1 MPGELPFDNLL
12 AVLFGFAFLP
22 LVLLLSGRLGLYTVI
37 REREAQVYTLFGK
50 VLGTL
55 EEPGIRFPLI
65 HFGLKALLVPLFGEM
80 HRVDT
85 RLRQN
90 YLRDQMVN
98 SGEGTPMGVGIW
110 YEMQVN
116 DPVAYLFANANPEGS
131 LEANVSSA
139 TISTLS
145 NLEMDKMLEDRHQL
159 SQQVRHTV
167 SPLSEKWGYR
177 LGSVYIRKVAFT
189 DRQMVDNITEKV
201 VKRLVQVTSA
211 MKQDGENRVG
221 LIKSCPSRRGRRRPQ
236 CHRQTGRGGPGGRA
250 GGAGDGAPHRLRR
263 HGGTGAARGPG
274 AGIPGRRSRG
284 GRARRPAGLTT
295 VASLSI
301 PLAAAPILGGAQPL
315 SRRGKSERR
324 ARWRISRTRP
334 PHSARRAPRSR
345 ARTPGFCA
353 GNRPRA
359 CSGSHRKRNSG
370 RRCH

>member
-1 MPGELPFDNLL
+1 MTGDYKLDSFLALL
-12 AVLFGFAFLP
+12 LGIVFLP
-22 LVLLLSGRLGLYTVI
+22 LVLGLARRLGLYAIVA
-37 REREAQVYTLFGK
+37 EREAQVFTLFGK

-55 EEPGIRFPLI
+55 DEPGIRFPI
-65 HFGLKALLVPLFGEM
+65 GHFGLKALLVPFFGEL

-90 YLRDQMVN
+90 YLRDQMVS

-116 DPVAYLFANANPEGS
+116 DTVAYLFANANPEGS

-139 TISTLS
+139 AISTLS

-189 DRQMVDNITEKV
+189 DRQMVDNITDKV

-221 LIKSCPSRRGRRRPQ
+221 LIKSQTAYKVSQKMAEASAARPAVVGDALNAIA
-236 CHRQTGRGGPGGRA
+236 RQDPEVLAAVLEVLETQKLIES
-250 GGAGDGAPHRLRR
+250 GAPVDLVPTEARVLVSL
-263 HGGTGAARGPG
+263 GAAGTHQ
-274 AGIPGRRSRG
+274 A
-284 GRARRPAGLTT
+284 
-295 VASLSI
+295 
-301 PLAAAPILGGAQPL
+301 
-315 SRRGKSERR
+315 ED
-324 ARWRISRTRP
+324 
-334 PHSARRAPRSR
+334 
-345 ARTPGFCA
+345 
-353 GNRPRA
+353 
-359 CSGSHRKRNSG
+359 
-370 RRCH
+370 

>member
-1 MPGELPFDNLL
+1 MTGDYKLDNLL
-12 AVLFGFAFLP
+12 ALLLGIVFLP
-22 LVLLLSGRLGLYTVI
+22 LVLGLARRLGLYAIVA
-37 REREAQVYTLFGK
+37 EREAQVFTLFGK

-55 EEPGIRFPLI
+55 DEPGIRFPI
-65 HFGLKALLVPLFGEM
+65 GHFGLKALLVPFFGEL

-116 DPVAYLFANANPEGS
+116 DTVSYLFANANPEGS

-139 TISTLS
+139 AISTLS

-189 DRQMVDNITEKV
+189 DRQMVDNITDKV

-221 LIKSCPSRRGRRRPQ
+221 LIKSQTAYKVSQKMAEASAARPAVVGDALNAIA
-236 CHRQTGRGGPGGRA
+236 RQDPEVLEAVLEVLETQKLIESGAPVELVPTEARVLVSLGAA
-250 GGAGDGAPHRLRR
+250 GLHQAGD
-263 HGGTGAARGPG
+263 
-274 AGIPGRRSRG
+274 
-284 GRARRPAGLTT
+284 
-295 VASLSI
+295 
-301 PLAAAPILGGAQPL
+301 
-315 SRRGKSERR
+315 
-324 ARWRISRTRP
+324 
-334 PHSARRAPRSR
+334 
-345 ARTPGFCA
+345 
-353 GNRPRA
+353 
-359 CSGSHRKRNSG
+359 
-370 RRCH
+370 

>member
-12 AVLFGFAFLP
+12 ALLFGFAFLP
-22 LVLLLSGRLGLYTVI
+22 LVLFLSGRLGLYTVI

-55 EEPGIRFPLI
+55 EEPGIRFPLL

-116 DPVAYLFANANPEGS
+116 DSVAYLFANANPEGS

-221 LIKSCPSRRGRRRPQ
+221 LIKSQTAYKVSQKMAEASAARPAVVGDALNAIAKQ
-236 CHRQTGRGGPGGRA
+236 DPEVLEAVLEVLETERLIASGATVELIPPGAQVLVSLA
-250 GGAGDGAPHRLRR
+250 GSR
-263 HGGTGAARGPG
+263 HGEGHANPQA
-274 AGIPGRRSRG
+274 
-284 GRARRPAGLTT
+284 
-295 VASLSI
+295 
-301 PLAAAPILGGAQPL
+301 
-315 SRRGKSERR
+315 
-324 ARWRISRTRP
+324 
-334 PHSARRAPRSR
+334 
-345 ARTPGFCA
+345 
-353 GNRPRA
+353 
-359 CSGSHRKRNSG
+359 
-370 RRCH
+370 

>member
-1 MPGELPFDNLL
+1 MTGDYNLDNLL
-12 AVLFGFAFLP
+12 ALLLGIVFLP
-22 LVLLLSGRLGLYTVI
+22 LVLGLARRLGLYAIVT
-37 REREAQVYTLFGK
+37 EREAQVFTLFGK

-55 EEPGIRFPLI
+55 DEPGIRFPI
-65 HFGLKALLVPLFGEM
+65 GHFGLKALLVPFFGEL

-116 DPVAYLFANANPEGS
+116 DTVAYLFANANPEGS
-131 LEANVSSA
+131 LDANVSSA
-139 TISTLS
+139 AISTLS

-189 DRQMVDNITEKV
+189 DRQMVDNITDKV

-221 LIKSCPSRRGRRRPQ
+221 LIKSQTAYKVSQKMAEASAARP
-236 CHRQTGRGGPGGRA
+236 A
-250 GGAGDGAPHRLRR
+250 VVGDALNAIAKQDPEVLAVVLEVLETQKLIESGAPVDLVPTEARVLVSL
-263 HGGTGAARGPG
+263 GAVGTDQVGA
-274 AGIPGRRSRG
+274 
-284 GRARRPAGLTT
+284 
-295 VASLSI
+295 
-301 PLAAAPILGGAQPL
+301 
-315 SRRGKSERR
+315 
-324 ARWRISRTRP
+324 
-334 PHSARRAPRSR
+334 
-345 ARTPGFCA
+345 
-353 GNRPRA
+353 
-359 CSGSHRKRNSG
+359 
-370 RRCH
+370 

>member
-1 MPGELPFDNLL
+1 MTGDYKFDNLL
-12 AVLFGFAFLP
+12 ALLLGIAFLP
-22 LVLLLSGRLGLYTVI
+22 LVLGLARRLGLYAII
-37 REREAQVYTLFGK
+37 REREAQVFTLFGK

-55 EEPGIRFPLI
+55 DEPGIRFPI
-65 HFGLKALLVPLFGEM
+65 GHFGLKALLVPFFGEL

-116 DPVAYLFANANPEGS
+116 DTVAYLFANANPEGS

-159 SQQVRHTV
+159 SQQVRQTV

-189 DRQMVDNITEKV
+189 DRQMVDNITDKV

-221 LIKSCPSRRGRRRPQ
+221 LIKSQTAYKVSQKMAEASAARP
-236 CHRQTGRGGPGGRA
+236 A
-250 GGAGDGAPHRLRR
+250 VVGDALNAIAKQDPEVLEAVLEVLETQKLIESGAPVDLVPRE
-263 HGGTGAARGPG
+263 ARV
-274 AGIPGRRSRG
+274 
-284 GRARRPAGLTT
+284 L
-295 VASLSI
+295 LS
-301 PLAAAPILGGAQPL
+301 LGGA
-315 SRRGKSERR
+315 
-324 ARWRISRTRP
+324 ATD
-334 PHSARRAPRSR
+334 H
-345 ARTPGFCA
+345 A
-353 GNRPRA
+353 GT
-359 CSGSHRKRNSG
+359 
-370 RRCH
+370 